1 MATLS
6 EKGGGSKGGGF
17 EQGRFRQGGFAE
29 LVCQSNFSFLQ
40 AASHPEEIVRQAYFL
55 GYQAI
60 AITDECSVAGVV
72 RAYTEIKQ
80 NHLPIKLIVG
90 SKFRFKN
97 QEIVLLCPSKEAYKE
112 CCRIITNARRRAE
125 KGHYEVSEWD
135 IKSIKH
141 CFCLW
146 LPILEENSG
155 AASIMPSTKS
165 SDPNNTKKNSLNK
178 DTSTPKNDEA
188 SHNDQFALWLLKIFQ
203 ERLFLVVKRWL
214 VANEQDYIAH
224 CKALSNTH
232 KLPIIAS
239 SCALMHD
246 PNRLALQQCLQAIDQ
261 GCKITELGR
270 DALANSEACLR
281 PISKLNTLYP
291 SEWLNNAAL
300 LATAC
305 DFCMSELAYEY
316 PSEVVAKGLTPTQYL
331 RVLVEKGIKKR
342 FPQGVAPDIRAT
354 IEKEMTLVKEQ
365 SYEHF
370 FLTIHDIV
378 MFAQS
383 RNILYQGRGSAANSV
398 VCYCLEITAVDPR
411 QISVL
416 FERFISKER
425 NEPPDIDVDFEH
437 ERREEVI
444 QYIYRKYG
452 RQRTALAATV
462 VCYRFKSALREVGK
476 ALGVNITD
484 LDFFIKN
491 VNRRDRAITWQS
503 QLGELGIDP
512 ESSLGNK
519 FVHLVEQ
526 LIGFPRHLSQHVG
539 GFVIS
544 AGPLYELVP
553 VENAAMPE
561 RTVIQWDKD
570 DLESLKLLKVDVLAL
585 GMLTAI
591 RKCFDLL
598 KQQYQQDCS
607 IPFITAL
614 GDDPQVYKQ
623 ICKADTV
630 GIFQIESRA
639 QMSMLPRLRPQCY
652 YDLVVQIAIVRPGP
666 IQGDMVHPF
675 LKRRDGKE
683 AVSYPS
689 EAVRSVLERTM
700 GVPIFQ
706 EQVIQLAMVAAGF
719 TGGEAD
725 QLRRAMASW
734 KKNGEL
740 GKFRQK
746 LISGMTERGYSDA
759 YAERLFEQICGFG
772 EYGFPESH
780 SASFAVLAYVSAWL
794 KHYYPAI
801 FYIGL
806 MNSLPM
812 GFYTPSQIIQDAK
825 RHHIKILPCCVQ
837 ASDYDHLLVPLS
849 QKLDNFGKLDNS
861 NNKTKQTQYAIRL
874 GLRLVKGLKKQSVD
888 ILMQARK
895 TSPFVA
901 LQDLRKLD
909 LPNTCL
915 QALASANTFAC
926 FGKDRFNSRWQ
937 LMDAVPELPLFKQ
950 VNEASPSSFIHQPS
964 LFDDLVEDYAST
976 GLSVNQHPISMLHSA
991 SLLPK
996 FTYAKDIP
1004 CLQHQSLISVIGV
1017 VSCKQSPGTAAGVTF
1032 ITLED
1037 HTGNS
1042 NVIVWQRSARLQKS
1056 AYLNA
1061 KILQVKGI
1069 LERGDGGVEHVIA
1082 GKLVDLTHLLQKLN
1096 LNTRE
1101 FR

>member
-1 MATLS
+1 MATLFDGS
-6 EKGGGSKGGGF
+6 AGGGSSGSGSSGGKPPPQDSFLGY
-17 EQGRFRQGGFAE
+17 AE
-29 LVCQSNFSFLQ
+29 LICQSNFSFLQ
-40 AASHPEEIVRQAYFL
+40 GASHPEELVRQAYFL
-55 GYQAI
+55 GYHAI

-72 RAYTEIKQ
+72 RAYTEIKN

-90 SKFRFKN
+90 SKFIIEH
-97 QEIVLLCPSKEAYKE
+97 QELVLICPTREAYKE
-112 CCRIITNARRRAE
+112 CCRIITNARRRAS
-125 KGHYEVSEWD
+125 KGQYELSRWD
-135 IKSIKH
+135 LSSIKH

-146 LPILEENSG
+146 LPSGKNLKPNIHNNNTHHNNTLSSLDSADSHSKADTSNRAQHNEILEH
-155 AASIMPSTKS
+155 A
-165 SDPNNTKKNSLNK
+165 DY
-178 DTSTPKNDEA
+178 
-188 SHNDQFALWLLKIFQ
+188 HFALWLQKHFTN
-203 ERLFLVVKRWL
+203 RLFMSVKRWL
-214 VANEQDYIAH
+214 SANEQDYLLH
-224 CKALSNTH
+224 CQELSEALS
-232 KLPIIAS
+232 LDIVAS
-239 SCALMHD
+239 STPLMHD
-246 PNRLALQQCLQAIDQ
+246 PSRQALQQCLRAIDV
-261 GCKITELGR
+261 GCQVKHLGR
-270 DALANSEACLR
+270 DALSNSEACLR
-281 PISKLNTLYP
+281 PISKLKSLYP
-291 SEWLNNAAL
+291 ITWLNNAYL
-300 LATAC
+300 LAKAC
-305 DFCMSELAYEY
+305 TFCMSELAYEY
-316 PSEVVAKGLTPTQYL
+316 PAEVVANGMTPTEYL
-331 RVLVEKGIKKR
+331 RVLVEQGIKKR
-342 FPQGVAPDIRAT
+342 FVNGVSAEIRAT
-354 IEKEMTLVKEQ
+354 IEKELTLVKEQ
-365 SYEHF
+365 AYEHF

-378 MFAQS
+378 KFAQS

-444 QYIYRKYG
+444 QYIYQKYG
-452 RQRTALAATV
+452 RERTALAATV

-476 ALGVNITD
+476 SLGVNPSD

-491 VNRRDRAITWQS
+491 VNRRDRALSWQS

-512 ESSLGNK
+512 DSSLGNK

-553 VENAAMPE
+553 VENAAMDE

-585 GMLTAI
+585 GMLSAI
-591 RKCFDLL
+591 RKSFDLL
-598 KQQYQQDCS
+598 KHHYEQSCS
-607 IPFITAL
+607 IAFITAL

-623 ICKADTV
+623 ISKADTV
-630 GIFQIESRA
+630 GLFQIESRA
-639 QMSMLPRLRPQCY
+639 QMSMLPRLKPKCY

-675 LKRRDGKE
+675 LKRRDGLEKVE
-683 AVSYPS
+683 YPS
-689 EAVRSVLERTM
+689 EAVKSVLERTM

-734 KKNGEL
+734 KKNGAL
-740 GKFRQK
+740 GKFRKK
-746 LISGMTERGYSDA
+746 LVDGMTERNYSEA
-759 YAERLFEQICGFG
+759 YAERLFQQICGFG

-794 KHYYPAI
+794 KHYYPAV
-801 FYIGL
+801 FYVGL
-806 MNSLPM
+806 LNSLPM

-825 RHHIKILPCCVQ
+825 RHHIKVLPICVN
-837 ASDYDHLLVPLS
+837 ASNYDHQLV
-849 QKLDNFGKLDNS
+849 QEKQVS
-861 NNKTKQTQYAIRL
+861 NVSNTQYCMRL
-874 GLRLVKGLKKQSVD
+874 GFRLVKGLKASSIDALLTLRQKRPFDNIQD
-888 ILMQARK
+888 IRK
-895 TSPFVA
+895 SGIPA
-901 LQDLRKLD
+901 G
-909 LPNTCL
+909 CL
-915 QALASANTFAC
+915 QALASANAFAC
-926 FGKDRFNSRWQ
+926 FKLDRFNSRWQ
-937 LMDAVPELPLFKQ
+937 LMNDSADLPLFKDIAQ
-950 VNEASPSSFIHQPS
+950 QDTIIRQPN

-976 GLSVNQHPISMLHSA
+976 GLSIKHHPIAMLKNA
-991 SLLPK
+991 DLLPK
-996 FTYAKDIP
+996 FTAAKDLHKIE
-1004 CLQHQSLISVIGV
+1004 HQSLISVIGV

-1042 NVIVWQRSARLQKS
+1042 NIIIWQRSARAQKN

-1061 KILQVKGI
+1061 KVLQVRGI
-1069 LERGDGGVEHVIA
+1069 LERGNGGVEHIIA
-1082 GKLVDLTHLLQKLN
+1082 GRLIDLSHLLDQLKVN
-1096 LNTRE
+1096 ARE

>member
-1 MATLS
+1 MATSYNSPPDPAFLGFS
-6 EKGGGSKGGGF
+6 E
-17 EQGRFRQGGFAE
+17 
-29 LVCQSNFSFLQ
+29 LICQSNFSFLQ
-40 AASHPEEIVRQAYFL
+40 GASHPEELVRQAYFL

-72 RAYTEIKQ
+72 RAYTEIKN
-80 NHLPIKLIVG
+80 NHIPIKLIVG
-90 SKFRFKN
+90 SKFLFKQ
-97 QEIVLLCPSKEAYKE
+97 QELVLICPNKKAYSE
-112 CCRIITNARRRAE
+112 CCRIITNARRRAT
-125 KGHYEVSEWD
+125 KGNYELSEWD
-135 IKSIKH
+135 LKSIKH

-146 LPILEENSG
+146 LPSG
-155 AASIMPSTKS
+155 KRDDKFAS
-165 SDPNNTKKNSLNK
+165 
-178 DTSTPKNDEA
+178 
-188 SHNDQFALWLLKIFQ
+188 WLQGNFK
-203 ERLFLVVKRWL
+203 ERLFLVIKRWL
-214 VANEQDYIAH
+214 TANEQDYLTH
-224 CKALSNTH
+224 CQTLSD
-232 KLPIIAS
+232 KYDIDIIAS

-246 PNRLALQQCLQAIDQ
+246 PGRLELQHCLQAIGQ
-261 GCKITELGR
+261 ACLIQQLGR
-270 DALANSEACLR
+270 SALTNAEACLR
-281 PISKLNTLYP
+281 PINKLRSLYP
-291 SEWLNNAAL
+291 IEWLNNAYL
-300 LATAC
+300 LASAC
-305 DFCMSELAYEY
+305 HFSMLELAYEY
-316 PSEVVAKGLTPTQYL
+316 PAEVVAVGMTPTQYL
-331 RVLVEKGIKKR
+331 RVLVEAGIKNR
-342 FPQGVAPDIRAT
+342 FPQGLSQGIRDT
-354 IEKEMTLVKEQ
+354 IEKELKLIKEQ
-365 SYEHF
+365 AYEHF

-378 MFAQS
+378 IFAKS

-425 NEPPDIDVDFEH
+425 DEPPDIDVDFEH
-437 ERREEVI
+437 ERREEII

-452 RQRTALAATV
+452 RERTALAATV

-476 ALGVNITD
+476 SLGVNSTD

-503 QLGELGIDP
+503 QLGDLGIDP
-512 ESSLGNK
+512 NSSLGDK

-544 AGPLYELVP
+544 AGPLYDLVP
-553 VENAAMPE
+553 IENAAMQD

-598 KQQYQQDCS
+598 KQHYEQSCS
-607 IPFITAL
+607 IAFITAL
-614 GDDPQVYKQ
+614 DDDPQVYKQ
-623 ICKADTV
+623 IRKADTV

-639 QMSMLPRLRPQCY
+639 QMSMLPRLKPATF

-666 IQGDMVHPF
+666 IQGDMVHPY
-675 LKRRDGKE
+675 LRRRDGKE
-683 AVSYPS
+683 PVDYPS
-689 EAVRSVLERTM
+689 EEVRQVLERTM

-706 EQVIQLAMVAAGF
+706 EQVIKLAMVAAGF
-719 TGGEAD
+719 SGGEAD

-740 GKFRQK
+740 IKFRQK
-746 LISGMTERGYSDA
+746 LINGMIARNYCES

-794 KHYYPAI
+794 KHYYPAV

-812 GFYTPSQIIQDAK
+812 GFYSPSQIIQDAK
-825 RHHIKILPCCVQ
+825 RHNVKVLPCCVLS
-837 ASDYDHLLVPLS
+837 SDYDHKLVLTS
-849 QKLDNFGKLDNS
+849 A
-861 NNKTKQTQYAIRL
+861 NNKAKEFAIRL
-874 GLRLVKGLKKQSVD
+874 GLRLIKGLKQKSVMQLQS
-888 ILMQARK
+888 
-895 TSPFVA
+895 
-901 LQDLRKLD
+901 LRTQYNIDNINQLRASGI
-909 LPNTCL
+909 PRPCL
-915 QALASANTFAC
+915 QALSSANAFKC
-926 FGKDRFNSRWQ
+926 FGLNRFNSRWQ
-937 LMDAVPELPLFKQ
+937 LMNDTPDLPLFQ
-950 VNEASPSSFIHQPS
+950 HINETERPNYIRQPS
-964 LFDDLVEDYAST
+964 LFDDLVEDYSST
-976 GLSVNQHPISMLHSA
+976 GLSIDQHPVSLLSHA
-991 SLLPK
+991 KLLPK
-996 FTYAKDIP
+996 FTLAKEIS
-1004 CLQHQSLISVIGV
+1004 LKSHQSLVSVIGV

-1042 NVIVWQRSARLQKS
+1042 NIVVWQGSARAQKQ

-1061 KILQVKGI
+1061 KILQVNGI

-1082 GKLVDLTHLLQKLN
+1082 GKLIDLSHLLDKLDAN
-1096 LNTRE
+1096 ARQ

>member
-1 MATLS
+1 MVSSFNGKPITNTTGEVFL
-6 EKGGGSKGGGF
+6 
-17 EQGRFRQGGFAE
+17 GFAE
-29 LVCQSNFSFLQ
+29 LVCQSNFTFLQ
-40 AASHPEEIVRQAYFL
+40 GGSHPEELVRQAYFL
-55 GYQAI
+55 GYDAI

-72 RAYTEIKQ
+72 RAYTEINQ

-90 SKFRFKN
+90 SKFVFN
-97 QEIVLLCPSKEAYKE
+97 GQTLTFICPTKKAYKE
-112 CCRIITNARRRAE
+112 CCRIITNARRRAI
-125 KGHYEVSEWD
+125 KGEYELSEWD
-135 IKSIKH
+135 IKSCKY

-146 LPILEENSG
+146 QPAGEQKLPENQQ
-155 AASIMPSTKS
+155 AE
-165 SDPNNTKKNSLNK
+165 NK
-178 DTSTPKNDEA
+178 A
-188 SHNDQFALWLLKIFQ
+188 FAIWLQKHFK
-203 ERLFLVVKRWL
+203 ERLFLVAKRWL
-214 VANEQDYIAH
+214 TANELDYLAYCQTLSEQLNIAVV
-224 CKALSNTH
+224 
-232 KLPIIAS
+232 AS
-239 SCALMHD
+239 SCALMHEVSRQ
-246 PNRLALQQCLQAIDQ
+246 PLLQCLQAIDA
-261 GCKITELGR
+261 GCEISQLGR
-270 DALANSEACLR
+270 ATLANSEASLR
-281 PISKLNTLYP
+281 PLNKLKTLYP
-291 SEWLNNAAL
+291 LEWLNNACL
-300 LATAC
+300 LAKGC
-305 DFCMSELAYEY
+305 EFNMQELAYEY
-316 PSEVVAKGLTPTQYL
+316 PAEVVAKNMTPTEYL

-342 FPQGVAPDIRAT
+342 FPEGLNSSIRAT
-354 IEKEMTLVKEQ
+354 IEKELLLIKEQ

-378 MFAQS
+378 KFAQS
-383 RNILYQGRGSAANSV
+383 KNILYQGRGSAANSV

-444 QYIYRKYG
+444 QYIYQKYG

-476 ALGVNITD
+476 SLGVNATD

-491 VNRRDRAITWQS
+491 VNRRDRALSWQS
-503 QLGELGIDP
+503 QLGELGIEP
-512 ESSLGNK
+512 ESSIGNK

-553 VENAAMPE
+553 VENAAMPA

-591 RKCFDLL
+591 RKSFDLIKL
-598 KQQYQQDCS
+598 HYEQS
-607 IPFITAL
+607 ISIAEITKL

-630 GIFQIESRA
+630 GLFQIESRA
-639 QMSMLPRLRPQCY
+639 QMSMLPRLKPKCY

-675 LKRRDGKE
+675 LKRRDGLEK
-683 AVSYPS
+683 VSYPS
-689 EAVRSVLERTM
+689 EAVKQVLERTM

-725 QLRRAMASW
+725 HLRRAMASW

-740 GKFRQK
+740 NKFRQK
-746 LISGMTERGYSDA
+746 LISGMTQRNYSEA

-794 KHYYPAI
+794 KHYYPAL
-801 FYIGL
+801 FYVGL
-806 MNSLPM
+806 LNSLPM
-812 GFYTPSQIIQDAK
+812 GFYTVSQLIQDAK
-825 RHHIKILPCCVQ
+825 RHQVNVLPVCINH
-837 ASDYDHLLVPLS
+837 SNYDHQLIPSKNRYRQLEYS
-849 QKLDNFGKLDNS
+849 
-861 NNKTKQTQYAIRL
+861 IRL
-874 GLRLVKGLKKQSVD
+874 GLRIVKGLKKSSIEQIEKTRASQHYED
-888 ILMQARK
+888 TQA
-895 TSPFVA
+895 
-901 LQDLRKLD
+901 LRQLN
-909 LPNTCL
+909 LPRSCL
-915 QALASANTFAC
+915 QALAGANAFAC
-926 FGKDRFNSRWQ
+926 FGKDRFNTRWE
-937 LMDAVPELPLFKQ
+937 LMDEMPDLPLFQGVGTHQSTQ
-950 VNEASPSSFIHQPS
+950 VRQAS
-964 LFDDLVEDYAST
+964 LFDNLVEDYAST
-976 GLSVNQHPISMLHSA
+976 GLSVNHHPIEMLSQA
-991 SLLPK
+991 KLLPK
-996 FTYAKDIP
+996 FVCAKDLSRYP
-1004 CLQHQSLISVIGV
+1004 HQSLISVIGV

-1042 NVIVWQRSARLQKS
+1042 NVVIWQRSARAQKK

-1061 KILQVKGI
+1061 KILQVNGI
-1069 LERGDGGVEHVIA
+1069 LERGNGGVEHVIA
-1082 GKLVDLTHLLQKLN
+1082 GKLIDLTHLLGRLDVKARQ
-1096 LNTRE
+1096 

>member
-1 MATLS
+1 MATLFN
-6 EKGGGSKGGGF
+6 GSSSNMPPLL
-17 EQGRFRQGGFAE
+17 GFAE
-29 LVCQSNFSFLQ
+29 LICQSNFSFLQ
-40 AASHPEEIVRQAYFL
+40 GASHPEELVRQAYFL

-72 RAYTEIKQ
+72 RAYTEIKN
-80 NHLPIKLIVG
+80 NHLAIKLIVG
-90 SKFRFKN
+90 SKFIFEQ
-97 QEIVLLCPSKEAYKE
+97 QEIVLICPTIEAYKE
-112 CCRIITNARRRAE
+112 CCRIITNARRRAD
-125 KGHYEVSEWD
+125 KGNYKLSKWD
-135 IKSIKH
+135 LSSIKH

-146 LPILEENSG
+146 LPAGE
-155 AASIMPSTKS
+155 KS
-165 SDPNNTKKNSLNK
+165 QQEYTNPNDDFAIWLKK
-178 DTSTPKNDEA
+178 
-188 SHNDQFALWLLKIFQ
+188 HFQ

-214 VANEQDYIAH
+214 TANEQDYLIY
-224 CKALSNTH
+224 CQQLSDLH
-232 KLPIIAS
+232 KLDIIAS
-239 SCALMHD
+239 SCPLMHD
-246 PNRLALQQCLQAIDQ
+246 PSRLEMQQCLQAIGL
-261 GCKITELGR
+261 GCDIKQLGR
-270 DALANSEACLR
+270 RAQANSEACLR
-281 PISKLNTLYP
+281 PINKLKSLYP
-291 SEWLNNAAL
+291 VEWLNNACL
-300 LATAC
+300 LARAC
-305 DFCMSELAYEY
+305 VFNMSELSYQY
-316 PSEVVAKGLTPTQYL
+316 PSEVIPKGMTPTEYL
-331 RVLVEKGIKKR
+331 RVLVEQGIKTR
-342 FPQGVAPDIRAT
+342 FPLGLSQSIRDI
-354 IEKEMTLVKEQ
+354 IEKELLLVKEQ
-365 SYEHF
+365 AYEHF

-378 MFAQS
+378 MFAKSQ
-383 RNILYQGRGSAANSV
+383 NILYQGRGSAANSV

-452 RQRTALAATV
+452 RERTALAATV

-476 ALGVNITD
+476 TLGINNTD

-491 VNRRDRAITWQS
+491 VNRRDRAISWQS
-503 QLGELGIDP
+503 QLSELGIDP
-512 ESSLGNK
+512 QSSLGNK

-544 AGPLYELVP
+544 EGPLYELVP
-553 VENAAMPE
+553 VENAAMPN

-591 RKCFDLL
+591 RKCFDML
-598 KQQYQQDCS
+598 KGEYQQACS
-607 IPFITAL
+607 IAFITAL

-623 ICKADTV
+623 IRSADTV
-630 GIFQIESRA
+630 GLFQIESRA
-639 QMSMLPRLRPQCY
+639 QMSMLPRLKPKCY

-675 LKRRDGKE
+675 LKRRDGIE

-689 EAVRSVLERTM
+689 QAVKNVLERTM

-719 TGGEAD
+719 SGGEAD

-746 LISGMTERGYSDA
+746 LISGMTERDYSHA

-794 KHYYPAI
+794 KHYYPAV

-825 RHHIKILPCCVQ
+825 RHGIKILAACVNE
-837 ASDYDHLLVPLS
+837 SEYDHKLVPI
-849 QKLDNFGKLDNS
+849 
-861 NNKTKQTQYAIRL
+861 TKKENAVTHYAIRL
-874 GLRLVKGLKKQSVD
+874 GLRLIKGLKSTSIDTLIEARQKQFFKS
-888 ILMQARK
+888 I
-895 TSPFVA
+895 
-901 LQDLRKLD
+901 QDVRYTNIA
-909 LPNTCL
+909 PACL
-915 QALASANTFAC
+915 QALASANAFAC
-926 FGKDRFNSRWQ
+926 FGQDRFNSRWQ
-937 LMDAVPELPLFKQ
+937 LMNGIADLPLFNHADSISKDC
-950 VNEASPSSFIHQPS
+950 AIRQPTI
-964 LFDDLVEDYAST
+964 FDDLVEDYDST
-976 GLSVNQHPISMLHSA
+976 GLSIKHHPIGMLSQA
-991 SLLPK
+991 NLLPK
-996 FTYAKDIP
+996 FTCATDIA
-1004 CLQHQSLISVIGV
+1004 LISHQSFISVVGI
-1017 VSCKQSPGTAAGVTF
+1017 VSCKQSPGTAGGVTF

-1042 NVIVWQRSARLQKS
+1042 NVIIWQRSARAQKK

-1069 LERGDGGVEHVIA
+1069 LERGNGGVEHIIA
-1082 GKLVDLTHLLQKLN
+1082 GKLVDLTHLLQKLDVN
-1096 LNTRE
+1096 ARQ
-1101 FR
+1101 FK